1 MNKRKTYL
9 LAILTAGLLAACGGS
24 GNDGPLDPPVSPA
37 PPAPPTGAVP
47 PSAWASI
54 TAYFTYVGSLVL
66 SDRDTPLEVNAVVP
80 PTSETALP
88 LPVN

>member
-1 MNKRKTYL
+1 MNKPNTYL
-9 LAILTAGLLAACGGS
+9 LVVLTAGLLAACGGGG
-24 GNDGPLDPPVSPA
+24 GNDGPADPPATPS
-37 PPAPPTGAVP
+37 GSVP

-54 TAYFTYVGSLVL
+54 VAYVSYVGSLVATETG
-66 SDRDTPLEVNAVVP
+66 TPLNVDDVNP

>member
-1 MNKRKTYL
+1 MNKRNAYL
-9 LAILTAGLLAACGGS
+9 LAVLTAGLLAGCGGG
-24 GNDGPLDPPVSPA
+24 GNDSPADPPAA
-37 PPAPPTGAVP
+37 PSGSVP

-54 TAYFTYVGSLVL
+54 VAYVSYVGSLVATETG
-66 SDRDTPLEVNAVVP
+66 TPLNVDDVNP

>member
-1 MNKRKTYL
+1 MNKRNAYL
-9 LAILTAGLLAACGGS
+9 LVALTAGLLAACGGG
-24 GNDGPLDPPVSPA
+24 GNDSPVDPPAA
-37 PPAPPTGAVP
+37 PSGSVP

-54 TAYFTYVGSLVL
+54 VAYVSYVGSLVATETG
-66 SDRDTPLEVNAVVP
+66 TPLTVDEVNP

>member
-1 MNKRKTYL
+1 MNKRNAFL
-9 LAILTAGLLAACGGS
+9 LAVLTAGLLAACGGG
-24 GNDGPLDPPVSPA
+24 GNDGPADPPPA
-37 PPAPPTGAVP
+37 SSGSVP

-54 TAYFTYVGSLVL
+54 VAYVSYVGSLVATEAG
-66 SDRDTPLEVNAVVP
+66 TPLTVDEVNP